1 MTDANAEPLG
11 LGIDAGGTQT
21 RWALAA
27 PSGEVVASGH
37 VDGLTALSFGSAS
50 GRENMKKTLGE
61 LGAAVL
67 AVGQPAGIVAG
78 MTGFDDGPER
88 EELSALI
95 AAPFDLAGDA
105 VLLGGDV
112 QVAYWGVFAPGEG
125 YLVYSGTG
133 SIAVF
138 VDAEGQHHRVGGLGG
153 ILDDAGSGFWIA
165 IQALRHV
172 WRQED
177 AEPGSAAHTPLGRL
191 LFAKVGG
198 ADWPSSRN
206 FVYAGGFEA
215 NRGKIGRL
223 ALAVA
228 AAAEAGDST
237 AIRILAEAGAEL
249 ARLAK
254 VLVARFGIRPVA
266 LAGRVLEL
274 HPMIRETVKTALP
287 PDVPLEARSSE
298 AHVAAAWLAARRA
311 AGRPDGPAQQQ
322 VPSRA

>member
-1 MTDANAEPLG
+1 MSSVKAEGLG

-21 RWALAA
+21 RWALATA
-27 PSGEVVASGH
+27 SGEVVASGH
-37 VDGLTALSFGSAS
+37 VDGLTALSFGTDA
-50 GRENMKKTLGE
+50 GRERMKLTLGE

-67 AVGQPAGIVAG
+67 REGQPARIVAG

-88 EELSALI
+88 APLSALI
-95 AAPFDLAGDA
+95 AAPFDLSPED

-138 VDAEGQHHRVGGLGG
+138 VDEAGAHHRVGGLGG

-165 IQALRHV
+165 IRALRHV
-172 WRQED
+172 WRAED
-177 AEPGSAAHTPLGRL
+177 ERPESGRQSELGRL
-191 LFAKVGG
+191 LFAKIGG
-198 ADWPSSRN
+198 TDWATSRN

-228 AAAEAGDST
+228 AAADAGDAT
-237 AIRILAEAGAEL
+237 ALRILAEAGTEL
-249 ARLAK
+249 AHLAN
-254 VLVARFGIRPVA
+254 VLVARFGPRPVA
-266 LAGRVLEL
+266 LAGRVFEL
-274 HPMIRETVKTALP
+274 HPLIRESVRAALP
-287 PDVPLEARSSE
+287 KDVSLEARASE

-311 AGRPDGPAQQQ
+311 A
-322 VPSRA
+322 PSA